1 MGEIVGAGLVSILP
15 NLFPLAMGGAYLYL
29 AGWGLQFTNLVAFT
43 VGFGIAVDSTIH
55 VLNRYRLEK
64 SDEVDLQ
71 TALRRTITAVGPVVI
86 ISTIVLAAGIGT
98 SLLSELPMVSLY
110 GTIVVIVLM
119 ASMVG
124 ALLFLPALMATAAP
138 WWQKWAPTA
147 KAPD

>member
-1 MGEIVGAGLVSILP
+1 MYLV
-15 NLFPLAMGGAYLYL
+15 
-29 AGWGLQFTNLVAFT
+29 GWGLQFTSLVAFT

-64 SDEVDLQ
+64 SDEVDVP
-71 TALRRTITAVGPVVI
+71 TALRRTITRVGPAVI

-110 GTIVVIVLM
+110 GTIVVIVLL

-124 ALLFLPALMATAAP
+124 ALLFLPALMATVEGWRKRSTLAS
-138 WWQKWAPTA
+138 
-147 KAPD
+147 KALG